1 MGELAG
7 GQPHQ
12 TTGLVET
19 AGLQGAR
26 TAITVDA
33 PTIYNGAG
41 ILCRWEGMLR
51 FCCVKPEELAG
62 EYLFPAKLF
71 K

>member
-1 MGELAG
+1 MNGMAELAG
-7 GQPHQ
+7 GQPQQ

-41 ILCRWEGMLR
+41 ILSADGKG
-51 FCCVKPEELAG
+51 CCA
-62 EYLFPAKLF
+62 FAA
-71 K
+71 

>member
-1 MGELAG
+1 MNGMAELAG

-41 ILCRWEGMLR
+41 ILSADGKG
-51 FCCVKPEELAG
+51 CCA
-62 EYLFPAKLF
+62 FAA
-71 K
+71 